1 MTLQELRDLH
11 NLKLKEQETILN
23 AAETRAFTEDENK
36 RFDTLNTE
44 ISDVMKQIAE
54 AEKREAVRAQIAASK
69 INSGQA
75 KRTEEEKEVAN
86 FSLIKFIREA
96 TNGTLTGR
104 ELEFHQEAVRESAS
118 IGTSIHG
125 FGLPSFMMRA
135 GQDASTAAT
144 ASNLI
149 ATNLDSTLIP
159 ALRPRT
165 VLSTL
170 GATSMN
176 GLIGNLDLPAGDGI
190 ATATW
195 EGELDAAAQSDPSTR
210 LVQLRPN
217 RLAAYT
223 DISKQLNIQSSFS
236 VEAWIRAEFE
246 NAIAR
251 AVDSAGIIGNGG
263 NIDGILGTVGVNEIT
278 FGGAATR
285 DKLIDLQTKIAVENA
300 DFGNLNY
307 LMNPRIKG
315 DLQKLETDSGSG
327 LFVMNNPNT
336 LLGYNVGVSTL
347 VPTNIDST
355 KTAVIFGNFADLV
368 VANWGG
374 LDITIDPYTLARTG
388 QIRITINSYWDVKL
402 KQPKSFAFGDDIT
415 YSALS

>member
-1 MTLQELRDLH
+1 
-11 NLKLKEQETILN
+11 
-23 AAETRAFTEDENK
+23 
-36 RFDTLNTE
+36 
-44 ISDVMKQIAE
+44 
-54 AEKREAVRAQIAASK
+54 
-69 INSGQA
+69 
-75 KRTEEEKEVAN
+75 
-86 FSLIKFIREA
+86 
-96 TNGTLTGR
+96 
-104 ELEFHQEAVRESAS
+104 
-118 IGTSIHG
+118 
-125 FGLPSFMMRA
+125 
-135 GQDASTAAT
+135 
-144 ASNLI
+144 LI

-315 DLQKLETDSGSG
+315 DLQKLETDAGSG